1 MNSRGNTHQNPLT
14 GPDLEISHPFTH
26 SPHTTLFKLTL
37 PVLFSLTAEPLTG
50 LVDTAFV
57 SRLGA
62 APLAA
67 LGVGTILLSGVFWIF
82 NFLSIGGQTET
93 ARAQGAGKTG
103 ELNKTAG
110 LLIVLS
116 GMFGSAAIVAG
127 YLLTPILAEVME
139 AEGEVFSSA
148 VAYMNIRWLGAP
160 AILLMLSLFG
170 VFRGLQDMKTPLW
183 IALGTNAL
191 NIALDWLLIFGA
203 GPVPALGV
211 EGAAL
216 ASVISQWLGAAWAVI
231 ALSRFCR
238 PDFRIRLR
246 SFLRL
251 LRIGRDLFIRTGL
264 LTLFLI
270 MTTRAA
276 TGAGA
281 ESGAAHQAIRQF
293 WAFSALFL
301 DSFAIA
307 GQSLVGFF
315 QGAGSVNWSRR
326 VAAVVTGWNLL
337 TGVLLGAAM
346 LAGERLAVFLLVP
359 ESSVP
364 VFLEAWRICA
374 LFMPLNSI
382 SFATDGIHWGTGD
395 FAYLRNAVITATFA
409 GIGTLYLAGLQGHL
423 SLPGI
428 WTITGIWIS
437 VRSLLGILRIWPG
450 IGKAP
455 LGIDIQQ

>member
-1 MNSRGNTHQNPLT
+1 MNSRENKNQNPLT
-14 GPDLEISHPFTH
+14 GSDPEISHPFTH

-37 PVLFSLTAEPLTG
+37 PVLFSLIAEPLTG

-93 ARAQGAGKTG
+93 ARAHGAGKSG
-103 ELNKTAG
+103 EVNKTAG
-110 LLIVLS
+110 LLVILS
-116 GMFGSAAIVAG
+116 GAFGTAAIVGG
-127 YLLTPILAEVME
+127 YLLTPLLAKAME
-139 AEGEVFSSA
+139 AEGEVFSNA
-148 VAYMNIRWLGAP
+148 VAYMNIRWMGAP

-170 VFRGLQDMKTPLW
+170 VLRGLQDMKTPLW
-183 IALGTNAL
+183 IALGTNGI
-191 NIALDWLLIFGA
+191 NIFLDWILVFGT
-203 GPVPALGV
+203 GPIPALGV

-216 ASVISQWLGAAWAVI
+216 ASVVSQWLGAAWAVI

-238 PDFRIRLR
+238 PDFRINFR

-251 LRIGRDLFIRTGL
+251 LGIGRDLFIRTGL

-270 MTTRAA
+270 ITTRAA
-276 TGAGA
+276 TRSGVD
-281 ESGAAHQAIRQF
+281 SGAAHQAIRQF

-307 GQSLVGFF
+307 GQSLIGFF
-315 QGAGSVNWSRR
+315 QGAGLKHWSRR
-326 VAAVVTGWNLL
+326 VASVVTKWNLL
-337 TGVLLGAAM
+337 TGILLGAAM
-346 LAGERLAVFLLVP
+346 LAGEKAAIFFLVP
-359 ESSVP
+359 ESSVV
-364 VFLEAWRICA
+364 VFRDAWRICA

-409 GIGTLYLAGLQGHL
+409 GIGTLYLAGLYGNL
-423 SLPGI
+423 SLAGI
-428 WTITGIWIS
+428 WMVTGVWIL
-437 VRSLLGILRIWPG
+437 VRSILGIIRIWPG
-450 IGKAP
+450 IGNAP
-455 LGIDIQQ
+455 LREDIKR